1 MRLVH
6 LSDLHLGFRQF
17 QRSTPGGINQ
27 READVAR
34 AFTNA
39 IDRIVALRPDIV
51 LIAGDVFHTV
61 RPTNPAILHAFTQF
75 SRLVQE
81 LPEAIVVIVAG
92 NHDLPRSSET
102 TCILR
107 LFAPLGIHVADA
119 GMRRMQ
125 FADRGVTIVAVPD
138 LVTQQLAIEPDPQAR
153 YNVLVAHGEVEGTS
167 PAPYMDGSDDAAFR
181 IPSAV
186 VQSPAWHYVALGHYH
201 VYQRV
206 GPNAYYSGAIDYASS
221 NIWGE
226 LADQRSQKLPGKGL
240 IERDLD
246 TGRQTFHPLPVVRE
260 FIDLV
265 PVEGRG
271 MSAADL
277 DAAIAAAVQRIPG
290 GVDGKVVRLV
300 ARDVPRHVVRELDH
314 KVLRDLQRRA
324 LHFHL
329 DTRRPE
335 VIRADRSG
343 APGRRPSLA
352 DTLRESLRSRVLASD
367 IDRERLIDLG
377 MHYLAEAE
385 QAGASQGGSAPMDES

>member
-27 READVAR
+27 READVAKS
-34 AFTNA
+34 FTNA
-39 IDRIVALRPDIV
+39 LDKIITLRPDVV

-75 SRLVQE
+75 SRLMRE
-81 LPEAIVVIVAG
+81 LPDAKVVIAAG

-102 TCILR
+102 TCILK
-107 LFAPLGIHVADA
+107 LFEPLGISVADTTV
-119 GMRRMQ
+119 RSLQ
-125 FADRGVTIVAVPD
+125 FGDRGLTVHAIPD
-138 LVTQQLAIEPDPQAR
+138 LLAQGTVIEPDPASK
-153 YNVLVAHGEVEGTS
+153 YNVLVAHGEVEGTGPVPYMGS
-167 PAPYMDGSDDAAFR
+167 VEDAPYQ
-181 IPSAV
+181 IPKVLVESSA
-186 VQSPAWHYVALGHYH
+186 WNYVALGHYH

-206 GPNAYYSGAIDYASS
+206 GPNAYYSGATDYASS
-221 NIWGE
+221 NVWGE
-226 LADQRSQKLPGKGL
+226 LADQRAQKLPGKGL

-246 TGRQTFHPLPVVRE
+246 TGKQTFHPLPVVRE
-260 FIDLV
+260 FMDLP

-271 MSAADL
+271 LSAADL
-277 DAAIAAAVQRIPG
+277 DAAVAAAVQRIPG
-290 GVDGKVVRLV
+290 GIDGKVVRLV

-314 KVLRDLQRRA
+314 KALRDLQRRA

-335 VIRADRSG
+335 VIRSERSG

-352 DTLRESLRSRVLASD
+352 DTLRESLRSRVLTAD
-367 IDRERLIDLG
+367 IDRERLIELG
-377 MHYLAEAE
+377 MQYLADAE
-385 QAGASQGGSAPMDES
+385 SASALQGASAPMDES